1 MSDYVNPLHLFGICF
16 PHKWGRWYTWDNGGW
31 RLARSG
37 EPAQRSCDHC
47 NAKQER

>member
-1 MSDYVNPLHLFGICF
+1 MIVSVKQIAVGQL
-16 PHKWGRWYTWDNGGW
+16 WYSREGDGGW